1 MGKLESQFQ
10 AELRKKIEARL
21 PGAIV
26 NKNDANYRQGF
37 PDLIVLY
44 KDRYAIL
51 ECKKSAH
58 ERYQPNQ
65 ELYLKRLGEYVFT
78 ATIYPENEKEVLNE
92 LERSFQTRR

>member
-1 MGKLESQFQ
+1 MATLENVFQ
-10 AELRKKIEARL
+10 ANLRKKIEARL

-44 KDRYAIL
+44 KDKYAIL

-58 ERYQPNQ
+58 ERYRPNQ
-65 ELYLKRLGEYVFT
+65 ELYLSRCGEYVFS
-78 ATIYPENEKEVLNE
+78 ATIYPENEQEVLDA
-92 LERSFQTRR
+92 LERSLKAGR

>member
-1 MGKLESQFQ
+1 MGVLENKFQ
-10 AELRKKIEARL
+10 ADLRKEIEARL

-44 KDRYAIL
+44 RDKYAIL

-58 ERYQPNQ
+58 EKYRPNQ
-65 ELYLKRLGEYVFT
+65 ELYLSRCGEYVFS
-78 ATIYPENEKEVLNE
+78 ATIYPENKEEVLDA
-92 LERSFQTRR
+92 LERSLKTGR

>member
-1 MGKLESQFQ
+1 MGVLENKFQ
-10 AELRKKIEARL
+10 ADLRKEIEARL

-44 KDRYAIL
+44 EDQYAIL

-58 ERYQPNQ
+58 ERYRPNQ
-65 ELYLKRLGEYVFT
+65 ELYLKRLGQYVFS
-78 ATIYPENEKEVLNE
+78 ATVYPENKEEVLDE
-92 LERSFQTRR
+92 LERSFKTRR